1 MNIND
6 QYTIGINLDV
16 NGSSVEMLSKFNT
29 QIDKLT
35 KRFSQLTSNLN
46 KFNKSLGITGDL
58 FERVSGFVS
67 MFTDKTTSSFAMAT
81 AEVRRFNR
89 AMNES
94 TGGGGRGG
102 HIGKELG
109 GHFGGM
115 AAGGMG
121 GMLGRAMA
129 PEVAIPAMAGAFVLK
144 SGFGAVSNM
153 QQAQMQLANLGWGQ
167 SFVTQASNAAML
179 QSLPGVSPLEYMQ
192 AIGQAAAVSRTPQ
205 QTMGLA
211 PFIAKMDFA
220 NKLAYSGQG
229 HTWSSSDAR
238 NLAQFGEIYSHSFQ
252 ASKIAAGMSVGEQL
266 YATETGKI
274 PTYYFR
280 DLARRYAV
288 GISQVSPLGLFQLL
302 PILQTLGGS
311 QTGAALATLQSQ
323 LSKGQNFK
331 TGKKAMRFLESIGVM
346 DAKGKMQDQE
356 LFYKNPDQWITQF
369 FAGQLRSHGI
379 KSESAMASAV
389 SVAFTQRVARLIMVA
404 IQNTA
409 KSQQAGIEGMK
420 AMGTQGV
427 YATTLGTNAG
437 QMASVAASWN
447 KFSLAFGRLTN
458 PLIVTALGNLTTVI
472 NAFSSVL
479 TTLGAPLQKLVNALP
494 GAPKGFTRSG
504 MLKNAFGFA
513 AQGFIAT
520 PYHEAEN
527 KVINLYLDGK
537 KFMSAMVDRIS
548 GAASSPQAASTSTLH
563 NFALAQ
569 PGNNLYGNG
578 TR

>member
-16 NGSSVEMLSKFNT
+16 KGSSVEMLSKFNT

-46 KFNKSLGITGDL
+46 KFNKSLGVTGDL
-58 FERVSGFVS
+58 FERVSNFVS

-94 TGGGGRGG
+94 SGGGGAGRRSR
-102 HIGKELG
+102 IGEELG

-115 AAGGMG
+115 AAGGIG
-121 GMLGRAMA
+121 GIFGRALS
-129 PEVAIPAMAGAFVLK
+129 PEIAIPAMAGGFVLK

-167 SFVTQASNAAML
+167 SFVTQASNAAMV
-179 QSLPGVSPLEYMQ
+179 QSLPGISPLEYMQ

-229 HTWSSSDAR
+229 HTWSAADAR

-266 YATETGKI
+266 YTTETGKI
-274 PTYYFR
+274 PSYYIR

-288 GISQVSPLGLFQLL
+288 GISQISPLGLFQLL

-311 QTGAALATLQSQ
+311 QTGSALATLQSQ

-331 TGKKAMRFLESIGVM
+331 TGKKAMKFLESIGVM

-369 FAGQLRSHGI
+369 FAGQLRAHGI

-409 KSQQAGIEGMK
+409 KSQQAGIEGMR
-420 AMGTQGV
+420 ALGTQGA
-427 YATTLGTNAG
+427 YGTTLGTNPG
-437 QMASVAASWN
+437 QMAQVSAAWD
-447 KFSLAFGRLTN
+447 KFSIAFGRLAN
-458 PLIVTALGNLTTVI
+458 PLILIALNSLTGLLNTLANILSPAVWNDAAAKI
-472 NAFSSVL
+472 NARF
-479 TTLGAPLQKLVNALP
+479 GKAINRGNRNALSVIHA
-494 GAPKGFTRSG
+494 GTGMFGHQFSFFLDSAPISAKVVKHIGTKASMPQSSSNNVSQNLSLQQISNNWYGFG
-504 MLKNAFGFA
+504 GQL
-513 AQGFIAT
+513 
-520 PYHEAEN
+520 
-527 KVINLYLDGK
+527 
-537 KFMSAMVDRIS
+537 
-548 GAASSPQAASTSTLH
+548 
-563 NFALAQ
+563 
-569 PGNNLYGNG
+569 
-578 TR
+578 